1 MAVAPR
7 RWPVASGEDTASVP
21 DDEGVSLGSGDGA
34 PAGAEFDCRAAQ
46 PTLSGIENGNDPMLS
61 TLRNVVEGLG
71 GRLEV
76 IAVFENLRFRLAL
89 GESPT
94 P

>member
-1 MAVAPR
+1 V
-7 RWPVASGEDTASVP
+7 T
-21 DDEGVSLGSGDGA
+21 
-34 PAGAEFDCRAAQ
+34 Q
-46 PTLSGIENGNDPMLS
+46 PTLSGIENGNYPMLS

-76 IAVFENLRFRLAL
+76 IAVFGNPRFRLAL

>member
-1 MAVAPR
+1 MEAETLAY
-7 RWPVASGEDTASVP
+7 ALGELHKALETTQ
-21 DDEGVSLGSGDGA
+21 VSLA
-34 PAGAEFDCRAAQ
+34 CRLSVTQ
-46 PTLSGIENGNDPMLS
+46 PTLSGIENGNYPMLS

-76 IAVFENLRFRLAL
+76 IAVFENFRFRLAL